1 MYGPVFLS
9 ILHRRPDEHADH
21 GDGGQDDGGHD
32 ENDGD
37 DAHVAVMFPSRADPS
52 SEPFSAEDRAHV
64 NIDLGSCAEP
74 EFVNA

>member
-1 MYGPVFLS
+1 MNMPTTATAVKTTEATT
-9 ILHRRPDEHADH
+9 RTMATMPTW
-21 GDGGQDDGGHD
+21 
-32 ENDGD
+32 
-37 DAHVAVMFPSRADPS
+37 AVMFPSRADPS